1 MRFRLV
7 PAALGLVVLN
17 ACSASGSGSSESD
30 GITAAELA
38 AGATSTGEDGE
49 EPTADTDG
57 DQQLD
62 AAQDPAAPGT
72 SADALSACT
81 NTHGYRRGVEISICV
96 TSVEGKLVEVHTA
109 ASYQA
114 LKAAARADGVDLRV
128 VSGFRTMTRQRELY
142 SAYRAGTGNLAAH
155 PGFSNHQSGKALDL
169 NTSDPGVYRWLA
181 SHAGG
186 HRFRRTVTSEK
197 WHWED

>member
-1 MRFRLV
+1 MRLRLL
-7 PAALGLVVLN
+7 PAVLALLALS
-17 ACSASGSGSSESD
+17 ACSASSGGSNEAD

-38 AGATSTGEDGE
+38 AGASSTGEDGD
-49 EPTADTDG
+49 EPTDDTDG
-57 DQQLD
+57 VQQLD
-62 AAQDPAAPGT
+62 GTEDPGAPGT
-72 SADALSACT
+72 TAEALSACT
-81 NTHGYRRGVEISICV
+81 NTHGYRHGVEVPICV
-96 TSVEGKLVEVHTA
+96 SSVEGKLVEVHTA

-114 LKAAARADGVDLRV
+114 LKVAARADGVDLRI
-128 VSGFRTMTRQRELY
+128 VSGFRTMARQRELY
-142 SAYRAGTGNLAAH
+142 AAYRAGTGNLAAH